1 MLSTD
6 FDNCISEIFLQRPQV
21 FFLASENM
29 GEKERRC
36 INPYQKTEMFL
47 KNVLLKYSEISG
59 DTSFLLEKKSGK
71 KMICFYSPCGGS
83 GKTTLALALAEAL
96 FHEGKTVLY
105 LNFDPF
111 FSINGIFEEQEKGG
125 FSQVLLALKQSAGNQ
140 FFVAASQKMKHSRI
154 SGVRY
159 FSDLENPYDL
169 EDVKE
174 TEIEELL
181 KQIMQMKEI
190 DIVIVDTESAL
201 TFRSKKTLEYS
212 DLVFMPMLD
221 DMPCRNKKRGLEEAA
236 TVSALLENVL
246 KKGVWIINRSDRHSK
261 LAQSMGNDC
270 MVIPELPD
278 VREAEKID
286 KIWKIMGNTVSKM
299 CIKAMEGCE
308 S

>member
-1 MLSTD
+1 M
-6 FDNCISEIFLQRPQV
+6 
-21 FFLASENM
+21 
-29 GEKERRC
+29 
-36 INPYQKTEMFL
+36 
-47 KNVLLKYSEISG
+47 
-59 DTSFLLEKKSGK
+59 
-71 KMICFYSPCGGS
+71 
-83 GKTTLALALAEAL
+83 ALALAEAL

-190 DIVIVDTESAL
+190 DIVIV
-201 TFRSKKTLEYS
+201 EYS

-286 KIWKIMGNTVSKM
+286 KIWKIMGNTVSNREDGSTTPRGDSKDYRENETGNPPIHR
-299 CIKAMEGCE
+299 CKSGINR
-308 S
+308 